1 MKDVNARIDKSI
13 IICMLLSFF
22 VISCAENDRP
32 NSYAKELKTLKGM
45 QLSPLVDSLFQS
57 FFDSEPKS
65 SAYAIFIDKKSEGL
79 SDYVIT
85 IAPISKKLNNLY
97 ESGATNY
104 FLFNDSIPVF
114 IYSGLEDFIKCD
126 SSSYLIA
133 KKISPDAKGE
143 FKNIDF
149 FNKFIDFSR
158 GYSYVH
164 YDTSTFSVKENGFPF
179 ANIKITRPTVFF
191 DPNLLESKK

>member
-1 MKDVNARIDKSI
+1 M
-13 IICMLLSFF
+13 MLSFF
-22 VISCAENDRP
+22 VIGCVDNNRP
-32 NSYAKELKTLKGM
+32 ISNTKELKTLNGM
-45 QLSPLVDSLFQS
+45 RLYPLVDSLFQS
-57 FFDSEPKS
+57 FFYSEQKS

-85 IAPISKKLNNLY
+85 IAPVSKKMKNLY

-126 SSSYLIA
+126 SSSYLNA

-149 FNKFIDFSR
+149 FNKFIAFSR

-164 YDTSTFSVKENGFPF
+164 YDTSTFIVKENYLPF
-179 ANIKITRPTVFF
+179 ANIRTAAPTVF
-191 DPNLLESKK
+191 LTLIC